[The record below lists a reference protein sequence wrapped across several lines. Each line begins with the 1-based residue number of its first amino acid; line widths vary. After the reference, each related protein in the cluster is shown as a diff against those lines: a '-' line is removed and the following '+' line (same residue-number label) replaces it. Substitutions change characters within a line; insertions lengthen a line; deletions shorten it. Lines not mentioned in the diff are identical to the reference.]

1 MPVGCSARLG
11 AGDGSASDNARGRD
25 IRLADFDPDHH
36 EGLDRAAAEEETRRH
51 CDKLDELAYRL
62 FAEARRAVLVVLQG
76 IDTSG
81 KDGTIRM
88 LAGGVSPQCLDV
100 HSFKTPSALELS
112 HDFLWR
118 IHAAVPAHGRI
129 GIFNRSHYE
138 DVIVVRVRKLVS
150 KDVWKHRYAQINAFE
165 KLLHDGGI
173 TVVKCFLH
181 ISKKEQ
187 RQRLEDRLHDP
198 KKQWK
203 LGPDDLEDRTRWD
216 DFQQAYDDALTLCNT
231 EHAPWHIVPADRKWY
246 RNLVV
251 ARLVRKTLERLDP
264 RFPPFDSGLLA
275 KLD

>member
-1 MPVGCSARLG
+1 MDQPLTVPP
-11 AGDGSASDNARGRD
+11 GRD

-36 EGLDRAAAEEETRRH
+36 EGLERSAAEEETRRH

-88 LAGGVSPQCLDV
+88 LASGVSPQCLDV
-100 HSFKTPSALELS
+100 HSFKAPSQLELS

-118 IHAAVPAHGRI
+118 IHAAVPPHGRI

-138 DVIVVRVRKLVS
+138 DVIVVRVRKLVA

-173 TVVKCFLH
+173 TLVKCFLH
-181 ISKKEQ
+181 ISRKEQ
-187 RQRLEDRLHDP
+187 RQRLEDRLRDP
-198 KKQWK
+198 RKQWK
-203 LGPDDLEDRTRWD
+203 LGPSDLEDRRLWD
-216 DFQQAYDDALTLCNT
+216 DFQGAYDDALTQCNT
-231 EHAPWHIVPADRKWY
+231 EQAPWHVVPADKKWY

-251 ARLVRKTLERLDP
+251 ARLLRRTLERLDP
-264 RFPPFDSGLLA
+264 QFPPFDSSLLS